1 MKIKLSNILIA
12 IALTIFSCL
21 FGLKYNKFGTNK
33 NTETYLGL
41 PVYTAFNSKI
51 YDTSTIFNAIKYS
64 DYAFIARVNFLKTTE
79 YKYDDKRPY
88 TIYDISVIKNISG
101 ELIYSKNIELIQY
114 GGINYGNV

>member
-64 DYAFIARVNFLKTTE
+64 LYYIRVCKSKT
-79 YKYDDKRPY
+79 YL
-88 TIYDISVIKNISG
+88 ILKNITKTY
-101 ELIYSKNIELIQY
+101 LNLFIFMVKLTI
-114 GGINYGNV
+114 VK